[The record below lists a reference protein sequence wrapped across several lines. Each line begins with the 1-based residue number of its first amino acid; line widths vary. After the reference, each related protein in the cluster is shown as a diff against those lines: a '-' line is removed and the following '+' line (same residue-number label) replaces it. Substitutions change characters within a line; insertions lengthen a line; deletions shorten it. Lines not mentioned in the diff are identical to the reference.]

1 MVMRCM
7 ENSDFKEGVRA
18 MLVDRDMK
26 PAWRPSDLND
36 LTVSEI
42 NRYFAHLDLDEE
54 LDL

>member
-1 MVMRCM
+1 MRCM